1 MIDIATLGLTLC
13 LAAGNIEYDKV
24 TYSYDNDLKSQG
36 VNGIT
41 LYYTKSVKW
50 EIKISS
56 EFKIDEYSTR
66 SIVVHELAHVL
77 VTQRGGAH
85 EDNYNHRHIFKETC
99 AELKKDFK
107 GSINSRTC
115 RTKVKY

>member
-13 LAAGNIEYDKV
+13 LAAGNIDCDNV
-24 TYSYDNDLKSQG
+24 TYSYDDDLKSQG

-56 EFKIDEYSTR
+56 EFKNEEYNTK
-66 SIVVHELAHVL
+66 SIIVHELAHVL
-77 VTQRGGAH
+77 VTQRGGSH

-99 AELKKDFK
+99 AELKDGFE
-107 GSINSRTC
+107 GSINARTC
-115 RTKVKY
+115 RTKVRY